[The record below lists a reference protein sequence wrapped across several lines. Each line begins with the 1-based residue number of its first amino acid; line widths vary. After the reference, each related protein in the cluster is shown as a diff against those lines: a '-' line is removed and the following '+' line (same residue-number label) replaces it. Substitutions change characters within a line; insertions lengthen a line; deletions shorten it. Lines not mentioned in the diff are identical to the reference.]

1 MPKRSDTPCFETTM
15 SHTPELIE
23 YTSQP
28 LETTDSP
35 EKALFLERL
44 DTFMQKSLAE
54 IQAFAQRESKSYDEV
69 EWIMLQLIQTY
80 I

>member
-1 MPKRSDTPCFETTM
+1 M

-54 IQAFAQRESKSYDEV
+54 IQAFARRESKSYDEV
-69 EWIMLQLIQTY
+69 E
-80 I
+80 